1 MVKLPIGSKT
11 LLTALASIAIVLSVQ
26 NGSAVAGESAKS
38 AFISEMVG
46 QLDRVKG
53 QIVSLEGAIPQ
64 EKFSWRP
71 AEGVRS
77 IGEVYAHVAGSN
89 YFFMSFVG
97 AKPPVDMKQLMAQE
111 KSGAATTDKAKLA
124 ASLTASFDWTKSAL
138 AALTDAD
145 LEKQVTMFG
154 TKTSV
159 RNVLLT
165 MLGHIHEHLG
175 QSIAYSRSNG
185 VVPPWT
191 EEMQT
196 QVKKST
202 SK

>member
-1 MVKLPIGSKT
+1 MFKLPIRSNI
-11 LLTALASIAIVLSVQ
+11 LLTSLAAVAMVLSLQ
-26 NGSAVAGESAKS
+26 SGSAGESAKS
-38 AFISEMVG
+38 AFISEMIG

-89 YFFMSFVG
+89 YFFMTFVG

-111 KSGAATTDKAKLA
+111 KSEAATTDKAKLA
-124 ASLTASFDWTKSAL
+124 TSLTASFEWTKSAL
-138 AALTDAD
+138 SALTDED

-175 QSIAYSRSNG
+175 QSIAYARSNG

-191 EEMQT
+191 EEMQA

-202 SK
+202 GK